1 MVDNSVL
8 KVDDKIYLVIDTI
21 YDNEIKYVYFLNEQ
35 NQKEIFNR
43 KDIKENDKNYL
54 IGLDSE
60 EEILKAL
67 KLFEEKNK

>member
-35 NQKEIFNR
+35 NQKDIFIR
-43 KDIKENDKNYL
+43 KEIKENDKNYL

>member
-8 KVDDKIYLVIDTI
+8 KIDDKVYLVIDTI
-21 YDNEIKYVYFLNEQ
+21 YDNEIKYVYFINEQ
-35 NQKEIFNR
+35 DQ
-43 KDIKENDKNYL
+43 KDIFIRKEVKENDKNYL
-54 IGLDSE
+54 IGLDNE